1 MKLVDILARELK
13 EWEHE
18 YDHVAQEYDGQ
29 LWCGSSDIYCS
40 GNIWLSEDGEYGAT
54 LPVAEDWQTAIVT
67 RSEWEAARAK
77 LSKPKGG
84 RDGWIRHRGGK
95 CPVEAGTLVDV
106 KYRGGEIVNR
116 HYATADETT
125 SQIALETIWQ
135 HRKDDKDIMYY
146 RIHNPEPEV
155 VKESLSV
162 DPLAW
167 RDRITEIDAESKD
180 EAERHN
186 AVMTALDTER
196 AELVRK
202 LANEGLALIGDNH

>member
-13 EWEHE
+13 EWEHK

-29 LWCGSSDIYCS
+29 LWCGSSDIYCR

-84 RDGWIRHRGGK
+84 KDGWIRHRGGK

-106 KYRGGEIVNR
+106 RFRSGIIK
-116 HYATADETT
+116 TACD
-125 SQIALETIWQ
+125 SLSFRWSHSGAMG
-135 HRKDDKDIMYY
+135 DIMAY
-146 RIHNPEPEV
+146 RLHTPSEQPAT

-167 RDRITEIDAESKD
+167 RDRINEIDAESKA
-180 EAERHN
+180 EAERHCQ
-186 AVMTALDTER
+186 VMTALDAER
-196 AELVRK
+196 EEIVRK
-202 LANEGLALIGDNH
+202 LANEGLALIGDTH